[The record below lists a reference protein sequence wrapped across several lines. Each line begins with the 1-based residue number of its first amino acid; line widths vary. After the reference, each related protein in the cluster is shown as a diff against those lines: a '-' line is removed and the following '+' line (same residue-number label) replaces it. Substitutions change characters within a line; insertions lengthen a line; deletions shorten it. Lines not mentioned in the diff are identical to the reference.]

1 MSLDYQL
8 SEIENWQELCVR
20 LESEKKE
27 EWHMTPLQPKTHALV
42 WASMLIEMGTINEK
56 NVDEWDFRLR
66 CIYRLDLGPTNK
78 HYMPTR
84 EDIEKHIGLRVNVV
98 TVSRAKFM
106 TRCKKMLEQAVKD
119 EIWRDNRE
127 AASAFDGG
135 MKVPA

>member
-1 MSLDYQL
+1 MSLDYNL

-20 LESEKKE
+20 PESEKE
-27 EWHMTPLQPKTHALV
+27 EWHITPLKPKTHALV
-42 WASMLIEMGTINEK
+42 WASMLIEMGTITEK

-66 CIYRLDLGPTNK
+66 CIYRLDLGPTSPKNK
-78 HYMPTR
+78 PTR
-84 EDIEKHIGLRVNVV
+84 EDIEKHIGLRMNVR
-98 TVSRAKFM
+98 TLPRNQFM

-119 EIWRDNRE
+119 EIWRDNRK